1 VESQTPHTHPTS
13 PHQTA
18 ADNRDL
24 KQAIETSRMSAYQWL
39 LVTVATFLNA
49 LDGYDV
55 LAMAFTATSVTEEFG
70 LSGGE
75 LGTLLSTGLIGMA
88 VGSLVVGPLADR
100 FGRQKLLISALAVNA
115 LGLALSAT
123 AGSALELGAWR
134 VVTGLGIGGILATVT
149 VIVSEY
155 SNWRHRGMAV
165 SIFTAGYGVGAT
177 LGGMGATQLIP
188 AFGWRSV
195 FFVGAL
201 LTVFA
206 VLLVLAFVPES
217 VDFLRSKQPRNAQA
231 KLDRIARRIGQPGPF
246 DLGRPANIADRGA
259 GSTGLLDRRHR
270 TSTLLLWAAF
280 FLIMFGFY
288 FANSWTPKLLVESG
302 MSEQQGIIG
311 GIMLTMGGTFG
322 SLLYGALTTKWN
334 PRLTLVVFTAL
345 SAVTLVLFITT
356 TSIPLLAF
364 SSGVLVGMLI
374 NGCLAGLY
382 TVAPQV
388 YGPQL
393 RTTGVGFG
401 IGVGRAGAILAP
413 ITVGFMLDAGWS
425 PTQLYIGVAGVVL
438 AAAFAAYG
446 LKPYENGQAPESR
459 TDGDH
464 RGTKSPTDHAAKA
477 TDTAKSNEQGQH
489 SV

>member
-1 VESQTPHTHPTS
+1 VESQTPTTS
-13 PHQTA
+13 TSTA
-18 ADNRDL
+18 IAPPGTSRSGDL
-24 KQAIETSRMSAYQWL
+24 KHALESNRMTFYQWF
-39 LVTVATFLNA
+39 LVAIATFLNA

-88 VGSLVVGPLADR
+88 AGSLVVGPLADR
-100 FGRQKLLISALAVNA
+100 FGRQKLLVTALAVNA
-115 LGLALSAT
+115 VGLALSAT
-123 AGSALELGAWR
+123 ATSAMQLGAWR

-155 SNWRHRGMAV
+155 SNTRHRGMAV
-165 SIFTAGYGVGAT
+165 SIFTAGYGLGAT

-195 FFVGAL
+195 FLVGAL
-201 LTVFA
+201 LTVLA
-206 VLLVLAFVPES
+206 VVLVLAFVPES
-217 VDFLRSKQPRNAQA
+217 VDFLRAKRPPHAQA
-231 KLDRIARRIGQPGPF
+231 TLDRIAARIGQRGSFTLDPHDESRPGNPQGGHA
-246 DLGRPANIADRGA
+246 DGDPASPRRSGI
-259 GSTGLLDRRHR
+259 TGLVDQRYRR
-270 TSTLLLWAAF
+270 STVLLWAAF

-322 SLLYGALTTKWN
+322 SLLYGALTTRWN
-334 PRLTLVVFTAL
+334 PRLTLVVFTVL

-356 TSIPLLAF
+356 TSIPWLAF

-401 IGVGRAGAILAP
+401 IGVGRLGAILAP
-413 ITVGFMLDAGWS
+413 ITVGFLLDGGWS
-425 PTQLYIGVAGVVL
+425 PAQLYIGVAVVV
-438 AAAFAAYG
+438 AGAAFAAVG
-446 LKPYENGQAPESR
+446 LRPYAEARRPAS
-459 TDGDH
+459 
-464 RGTKSPTDHAAKA
+464 
-477 TDTAKSNEQGQH
+477 
-489 SV
+489 

>member
-1 VESQTPHTHPTS
+1 VESQTPHTPATQ
-13 PHQTA
+13 PQEATA
-18 ADNRDL
+18 AVPRRDL
-24 KQAIETSRMSAYQWL
+24 KQAIETSPMSAYQWL
-39 LVTVATFLNA
+39 LVAVATFLNA

-100 FGRQKLLISALAVNA
+100 FGRQRLLISALAVNA
-115 LGLALSAT
+115 LGLGLSAT
-123 AGSALELGAWR
+123 AGSAVELGAWR
-134 VVTGLGIGGILATVT
+134 VITGLGIGGILATVT

-155 SNWRHRGMAV
+155 SNRRHRGMAV

-195 FFVGAL
+195 FFVGAV
-201 LTVFA
+201 LTVVA

-217 VDFLRSKQPRNAQA
+217 VDFLRSRQPANAQS
-231 KLDRIARRIGQPGPF
+231 KLDRIARRTGQTGSFGLGTAAEASHRGNGP
-246 DLGRPANIADRGA
+246 
-259 GSTGLLDRRHR
+259 TGLLDRRYR
-270 TSTLLLWAAF
+270 TSTVLLWVAF

-288 FANSWTPKLLVESG
+288 FANSWTPKLLVETG

-311 GIMLTMGGTFG
+311 GIMLTLGGTFG
-322 SLLYGALTTKWN
+322 SLLYGVLTTRWN
-334 PRLTLVVFTAL
+334 PRLTLVVFTVL
-345 SAVTLVLFITT
+345 SALTLVLFITT
-356 TSIPLLAF
+356 TSIPLVAF

-393 RTTGVGFG
+393 RTTGVGFA

-413 ITVGFMLDAGWS
+413 ITVGVLLDAGWS
-425 PTQLYIGVAGVVL
+425 PTQLYIGVAVVVL
-438 AAAFAAYG
+438 AAAFAAFG
-446 LKPYENGQAPESR
+446 LRPYQDNPSGASG

-464 RGTKSPTDHAAKA
+464 PAAVSPSPRAPAAPSRETIA
-477 TDTAKSNEQGQH
+477 HDE
-489 SV
+489 

>member
-1 VESQTPHTHPTS
+1 MESQTPHTPATQ
-13 PHQTA
+13 PQEATTA
-18 ADNRDL
+18 VPRRDL
-24 KQAIETSRMSAYQWL
+24 KQAIETSPMSAYQWL
-39 LVTVATFLNA
+39 LVAVATFLNA

-100 FGRQKLLISALAVNA
+100 FGRQRLLISALAVNA
-115 LGLALSAT
+115 LGLGLSAT
-123 AGSALELGAWR
+123 AGSAVELGAWR
-134 VVTGLGIGGILATVT
+134 VITGLGIGGILATVT

-155 SNWRHRGMAV
+155 SNRRHRGMAV

-195 FFVGAL
+195 FFVGAV
-201 LTVFA
+201 LTVVA

-217 VDFLRSKQPRNAQA
+217 VDFLRSRQPANAQA
-231 KLDRIARRIGQPGPF
+231 KLDRIARRTGQTGSFGLGTAAEASHRGNGP
-246 DLGRPANIADRGA
+246 
-259 GSTGLLDRRHR
+259 TGLLDRRYR
-270 TSTLLLWAAF
+270 TSTVLLWVAF

-288 FANSWTPKLLVESG
+288 FANSWTPKLLVETG

-311 GIMLTMGGTFG
+311 GIMLTLGGTFG
-322 SLLYGALTTKWN
+322 SLLYGVLTTRWN
-334 PRLTLVVFTAL
+334 PRLTLVVFTVL
-345 SAVTLVLFITT
+345 SALTLVLFITT
-356 TSIPLLAF
+356 TSIPLVAF

-393 RTTGVGFG
+393 RTTGVGFA

-413 ITVGFMLDAGWS
+413 ITVGFLLDAGWS
-425 PTQLYIGVAGVVL
+425 PTQLYIGVAVVVL
-438 AAAFAAYG
+438 AAAFAAFG
-446 LKPYENGQAPESR
+446 LRPYQDNPSGASGA
-459 TDGDH
+459 DGDH
-464 RGTKSPTDHAAKA
+464 PAAVSPGAPAAPSRE
-477 TDTAKSNEQGQH
+477 TITHDE
-489 SV
+489 

>member
-1 VESQTPHTHPTS
+1 MESQTPHTHPTP
-13 PHQTA
+13 PHQAA

-39 LVTVATFLNA
+39 LVAVATFLNA

-88 VGSLVVGPLADR
+88 VGSLVVGPMADR
-100 FGRQKLLISALAVNA
+100 FGRQKLLISALTVNA

-217 VDFLRSKQPRNAQA
+217 VDFLRSRQPRNAQA
-231 KLDRIARRIGQPGPF
+231 KLDSIARRIGQPGSF
-246 DLGRPANIADRGA
+246 GLGRPASISHRGA
-259 GSTGLLDRRHR
+259 GSTGLLERRYR

-334 PRLTLVVFTAL
+334 PRLTLVVFTVL
-345 SAVTLVLFITT
+345 SAVT
-356 TSIPLLAF
+356 
-364 SSGVLVGMLI
+364 
-374 NGCLAGLY
+374 
-382 TVAPQV
+382 
-388 YGPQL
+388 
-393 RTTGVGFG
+393 
-401 IGVGRAGAILAP
+401 
-413 ITVGFMLDAGWS
+413 
-425 PTQLYIGVAGVVL
+425 
-438 AAAFAAYG
+438 
-446 LKPYENGQAPESR
+446 
-459 TDGDH
+459 
-464 RGTKSPTDHAAKA
+464 
-477 TDTAKSNEQGQH
+477 
-489 SV
+489 